1 MYWQSIQRIESE
13 IDTKLPDFTRSVII
27 VQSLI
32 RRMLAQRKVAE
43 IRIDNMIEDR
53 IRQITT
59 FVDSS
64 NVIQQPA
71 PVFAPHKS
79 KVIQQLE
86 KMMVHKQIGK
96 ENRLPRAL
104 AQAQYE
110 EHMGNLREVSLFSVI
125 PTSNW
130 LNVLHPTVVSKTVA
144 RQY

>member
-1 MYWQSIQRIESE
+1 
-13 IDTKLPDFTRSVII
+13 
-27 VQSLI
+27 
-32 RRMLAQRKVAE
+32 MLAQRKVAE

-125 PTSNW
+125 PTSN
-130 LNVLHPTVVSKTVA
+130 
-144 RQY
+144 